1 MPPPRGNLAAGAK
14 EKILTKKIPAKET
27 DDWISFWDT
36 DHPIYVNARHFDV
49 HYRAIA
55 DDIIALI
62 PPSATQSATHV
73 LDHGCGEALHAD
85 RIAARCGEL
94 LLCEAAPTVRT
105 RVGERFRSEPKI
117 RALSPEKVEKL
128 PDASLDL
135 VVANSL
141 LQYLKRNELDAMLA
155 NWKRILKPGGKLVVA
170 DILPH
175 RQSMTK
181 DALSLL
187 SFAAR
192 NGFFIA
198 AGFGLVR
205 TLFSD
210 YGKIRAKLGVSQYS
224 EEEMLSIL
232 RGAGFIGTRLPRNF
246 GHNQQRM
253 AFEATKP

>member
-1 MPPPRGNLAAGAK
+1 
-14 EKILTKKIPAKET
+14 LTKTPPAKET
-27 DDWISFWDT
+27 RDWISFWDA

-62 PPSATQSATHV
+62 PSSAAGPALHV

-85 RIAARCGEL
+85 RVAARCGEL

-105 RVGERFRSEPKI
+105 RVAERFKAEPKI

-135 VVANSL
+135 IVANSL
-141 LQYLKRNELDAMLA
+141 LQYLKRSELDAMLA
-155 NWKRILKPGGKLVVA
+155 NWKRVLKPGGRLVVA

-175 RQSMTK
+175 RQSMAK

-232 RGAGFIGTRLPRNF
+232 RGAGFNAERLAKNF

-253 AFEATKP
+253 AFQATKP

>member
-1 MPPPRGNLAAGAK
+1 VANAVTAWQSRGAQRRKL
-14 EKILTKKIPAKET
+14 LAKET
-27 DDWISFWDT
+27 DNWVSFWDT

-55 DDIIALI
+55 DDIVALI
-62 PPSATQSATHV
+62 PSPPAHV

-85 RIAARCGEL
+85 EIAARCGEI

-105 RVGERFRSEPKI
+105 RVAERFKSEPKI
-117 RALSPEKVEKL
+117 HALSPEKVDKL

-135 VVANSL
+135 IVANSL
-141 LQYLKRNELDAMLA
+141 LQYLKRHELETMLA
-155 NWKRILKPGGKLVVA
+155 NWKRILKPGGRLVVA

-175 RQSMTK
+175 QQSMAK

-192 NGFFIA
+192 NGFLIA
-198 AGFGLVR
+198 AVLGLVR

-232 RGAGFIGTRLPRNF
+232 RGAGFNAKRLAKNF

-253 AFEATKP
+253 AFEAAKS

>member
-1 MPPPRGNLAAGAK
+1 L
-14 EKILTKKIPAKET
+14 AKET
-27 DDWISFWDT
+27 NDWISFWDT

-62 PPSATQSATHV
+62 PSPAAHV
-73 LDHGCGEALHAD
+73 LDHGCGEALHAGEV
-85 RIAARCGEL
+85 AARCGEL

-105 RVGERFRSEPKI
+105 RVAERFKGEPKI

-135 VVANSL
+135 IVANSL
-141 LQYLKRNELDAMLA
+141 LQYLKRDELETILA

-175 RQSMTK
+175 RQSMAK

-187 SFAAR
+187 SFAAK
-192 NGFFIA
+192 NGFFVA
-198 AGFGLVR
+198 AVFGLVR

-253 AFEATKP
+253 AFAAAKP

>member
-1 MPPPRGNLAAGAK
+1 MPLSRGNLAAGAK
-14 EKILTKKIPAKET
+14 ERILTKET
-27 DDWISFWDT
+27 NDWVSFWDT

-55 DDIIALI
+55 NDIAALI
-62 PPSATQSATHV
+62 PSPAAHV

-85 RIAARCGEL
+85 EIAARCGEL
-94 LLCEAAPTVRT
+94 LLCEAAPTVRA
-105 RVGERFRSEPKI
+105 RVAERFKGEPKI
-117 RALSPEKVEKL
+117 HALSPEKVEKL

-135 VVANSL
+135 IVANSL
-141 LQYLKRNELDAMLA
+141 LQYLKRDELETMLA
-155 NWKRILKPGGKLVVA
+155 NWKRILKPGGELVVA

-175 RQSMTK
+175 QQSMAK

-198 AGFGLVR
+198 AVFGLVR

-224 EEEMLSIL
+224 EQEMLSIL
-232 RGAGFIGTRLPRNF
+232 RGAGFKAERLAKNF

-253 AFEATKP
+253 AFKATKP

>member
-1 MPPPRGNLAAGAK
+1 VANAVTAWQSRGAQRRKL
-14 EKILTKKIPAKET
+14 LAKET
-27 DDWISFWDT
+27 DNWVSFWDT

-55 DDIIALI
+55 DDIVALI
-62 PPSATQSATHV
+62 PSPTAHV

-85 RIAARCGEL
+85 EIAARCGEL

-105 RVGERFRSEPKI
+105 RVAERFKSEPKI
-117 RALSPEKVEKL
+117 HALSPEKVDKL

-135 VVANSL
+135 IVANSL
-141 LQYLKRNELDAMLA
+141 LQYLKRHELETMLA
-155 NWKRILKPGGKLVVA
+155 NWKRILKPGGRLVVA

-175 RQSMTK
+175 QQSMAK

-192 NGFFIA
+192 NGFLIA
-198 AGFGLVR
+198 AVLGLVR

-232 RGAGFIGTRLPRNF
+232 RGADFNAKRLAKNF

-253 AFEATKP
+253 AFEAAKP